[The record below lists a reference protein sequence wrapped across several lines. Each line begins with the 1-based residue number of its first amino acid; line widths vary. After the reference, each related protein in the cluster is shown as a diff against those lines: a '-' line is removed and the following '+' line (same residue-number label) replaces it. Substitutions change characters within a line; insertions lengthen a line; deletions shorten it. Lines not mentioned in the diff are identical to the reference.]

1 MARNCGGL
9 IMTNKQIQR
18 GFSLMELMIVVAI
31 VGILAAVALPS
42 YQEHVL
48 RTRRVTAASCL
59 MELAQWMERNYAS
72 CMTYEKTGTPPAC
85 GTAMDTAQLPPMS
98 CRADLLNFYTFAFAT
113 GEPKATTF
121 KIEATPTGAQTG
133 DSRCNVLSINQ
144 QGVKTVSGT
153 GVVADCWR

>member
-1 MARNCGGL
+1 MA
-9 IMTNKQIQR
+9 NKQIQH

-59 MELAQWMERNYAS
+59 MEHAQQMERQYATGMSYVVALPAAS
-72 CMTYEKTGTPPAC
+72 CRTDLTG
-85 GTAMDTAQLPPMS
+85 
-98 CRADLLNFYTFAFAT
+98 FYTFAFGT
-113 GEPKATTF
+113 GEPTATTF

-133 DSRCNVLSINQ
+133 DTRCNVLSINQ
-144 QGVKTVSGT
+144 QGVKTVSGA
-153 GVVADCWR
+153 GGVADCWR